1 MRRIVSCL
9 HCLIFLFSCFPP
21 LLANLVYPETTGRR
35 CRRKAPSVYP
45 GEKWRSTGCAARAAC
60 PLPPDCLVLLYV
72 CMQFSVVMC
81 FFSSF
86 PCTYLHRH
94 STRQPAGDEESGKPP
109 LRLRQNLRRGRG
121 DLRRRFLPQV
131 GQAKLTRVHGC
142 VCVSEN
148 TTAAAVC
155 PPLHLE

>member
-86 PCTYLHRH
+86 PVHTFIDIR
-94 STRQPAGDEESGKPP
+94 RDNRPEMKKAG
-109 LRLRQNLRRGRG
+109 NLRYAFARTSGEAVVIFDADFCPRWVRLSLPVCM
-121 DLRRRFLPQV
+121 DACVSRRIPRRRRCARRFI
-131 GQAKLTRVHGC
+131 
-142 VCVSEN
+142 
-148 TTAAAVC
+148 
-155 PPLHLE
+155 